1 MALRPEAWSGEA
13 VVLIFRFLL
22 IAKASVFAYHTVA
35 YAKSEIVTLFR
46 HQSPRGLPV
55 ILLNPKTYQRE
66 NSDERSREIMQK
78 TIQFFEDRGLDKLKE
93 DFHERTWYA
102 DFIEFMGKEQILAT
116 MMTNAENGDEDSR
129 WDTSR
134 VCEFAEILGFYG
146 LCYWYTYQVSVLGI
160 GPIWMGKNPAMKE
173 LAAQY
178 LKDGDIF
185 AFGLSEKEHGADIY
199 SSDMVV
205 TPKGD
210 GKYSVSGGKY
220 YIGNANQ
227 ARMVSTFGKMSDTGE
242 YVFFIADSQHKDYHL
257 VKNVVNSQSY
267 VAEYKL
273 EDYEITDVQILARG
287 DDAWN
292 AALNTVNVGK
302 FNLGWASIGM
312 CTHAFYEAI
321 DHAAGRNLY
330 NMHVTDFPHV
340 KRLFTDAWTR
350 LIAMKLFALRASD
363 YLRSASADDRRYL
376 LYNPM
381 VKMKVTTQ
389 GEDVINLLWDVIAAK
404 GFEKDMYF
412 EMAAIDIRALP
423 KLEGTVHVNMALI
436 VKFMKNYFFAAK
448 EYEDVPQRLDAAD
461 DSFLFNQGPT
471 RGLSKIQFHDY
482 SAAYDSYDLP
492 NLSIFKEQIALFK
505 EALVMAPATAEQSK
519 DIDFLLTTG
528 ELFTLVVYGQLILEN
543 AAIYEIPIEVLDQIF
558 DFMIRDFSAYALE
571 FHNKPSSTEAQMDYA
586 RRMIRKPFVDDL
598 RYQKVWEEHVFTM
611 RGQYEMNA

>member
-1 MALRPEAWSGEA
+1 M
-13 VVLIFRFLL
+13 
-22 IAKASVFAYHTVA
+22 
-35 YAKSEIVTLFR
+35 
-46 HQSPRGLPV
+46 

-242 YVFFIADSQHKDYHL
+242 YVFFIADSQHKDYQL